1 MKRIITNFI
10 YQSIYQLASIIL
22 PIITIPIVSR
32 ALGPDGIGTWNYMQ
46 SIMNYFLL
54 LAGLGLSNYG
64 VREIAIVRDD
74 KDKLSTKF
82 WELALFNFFFSIVTL
97 IIYFI
102 IAMYLKN
109 TNLYLI
115 QSLVLIGA
123 LFDIT
128 WFYSGIEDFKK
139 ISFTGVLIKFIGFI
153 LIVLFIKNKSDLPKY
168 VFIQSISILLNQVVL
183 WFFLINRIKL
193 KKISIKK
200 IFSHFFPALRFFI
213 SKIAMTI
220 YLNLNKT
227 ILGYMTTMAIVGY
240 YSNALTLVTLSGSLI
255 TSLNT
260 VLIPTMSN
268 TYING
273 DEQTLINRLEK
284 SLHFQLFLTIPLSF
298 GIILVNEKMIDW
310 FFGPD
315 FEFIVKIVPLLAPV
329 VIVQSLQSGIAA
341 QYLIPRN
348 DMKSYNITV
357 IIGALISVICNVIA
371 IPIVGIYGAVL
382 ATLAGQTTL
391 CVVRSY
397 TLIKK
402 TNFRYNIKLVLLYFL
417 CGFLMFI
424 VGSLI
429 TKNLTSSILTTF
441 IQIIIGMGLYFLFT
455 IVLKINPIYNIIM
468 NKLKRNWER

>member
-1 MKRIITNFI
+1 MKKIMTNFI

-32 ALGPDGIGTWNYMQ
+32 ALGPEGIGTWNYMQ

-54 LAGLGLSNYG
+54 LAGLGLANYG
-64 VREIAIVRDD
+64 VREIAIVRDN
-74 KDKLSTKF
+74 KDKLSIKF
-82 WELALFNFFFSIVTL
+82 WELALFNFFFSIITL
-97 IIYFI
+97 TAYLIVS
-102 IAMYLKN
+102 MCLKN

-128 WFYSGIEDFKK
+128 WFYSGTEDFKK

-153 LIVLFIKNKSDLPKY
+153 FTFLFIKNQNDLPKY
-168 VFIQSISILLNQVVL
+168 VFIQSISILLNQLVL
-183 WFFLINRIKL
+183 WLFMINKVKI

-227 ILGYMTTMAIVGY
+227 ILGYMTTMTVVGY

-268 TYING
+268 TYISG
-273 DEQTLINRLEK
+273 DEQSLIKRLEK

-298 GIILVNEKMIDW
+298 GIMLVNEKMINW
-310 FFGPD
+310 FFGSE

-341 QYLIPRN
+341 QYLIPKN
-348 DMKSYNITV
+348 DMKSYNLTV
-357 IIGALISVICNVIA
+357 VIGAVISVICNIVA
-371 IPIVGIYGAVL
+371 IPIMGIYGAVL
-382 ATLAGQTTL
+382 ATIAGQTTL
-391 CVVRSY
+391 CIVRSY
-397 TLIKK
+397 TLIKE
-402 TNFRYNIKLVLLYFL
+402 TSFRYNMKLIIQYFVCSL
-417 CGFLMFI
+417 LMFVI
-424 VGSLI
+424 GGII
-429 TKNLTSSILTTF
+429 TKNMISSMMTTF
-441 IQIIIGMGLYFLFT
+441 AQIVIGMGIYFLFT
-455 IVLKINPIYNIIM
+455 MILKINPIYNLIIS
-468 NKLKRNWER
+468 KRKFK